1 LVLYARHEVSI
12 MISVSAISEFIYCPF
27 KVYLRYVEGY
37 QIQSPFMLVG
47 RLYHEVNRG
56 YEELI
61 KRNIW
66 SLNKK
71 MNLEEVSLNIF
82 EGVSEFVAETSQK
95 YENPELMD
103 NEKFEDVKNM
113 LESQLKLDSLII
125 AIKTKKIL
133 NTGKSPLEIV
143 DMLFPPSILDLTLEN
158 SEIGLKGK
166 VDKVELGEG
175 IYYPVEIKTGFP
187 PVKGVW
193 QADALQITAYSL
205 LIEEELKKE
214 VLVGFVD
221 YLQIR
226 ERKTVV
232 VNSNLREKLVETL
245 SQLQSLIYEGDFP
258 DKEPVTSKCNSC
270 NYAPVCDHRPF

>member
-1 LVLYARHEVSI
+1 
-12 MISVSAISEFIYCPF
+12 MISVSTISEFVYCPF
-27 KVYLRYVEGY
+27 KVHLRYVEGY
-37 QIQSPFMLVG
+37 KIQSPSMLMG
-47 RLYHEVNRG
+47 KLYHEVNRG
-56 YEELI
+56 YEELV

-71 MNLEEVSLNIF
+71 MDLEEVSLNIL
-82 EGVSEFVAETSQK
+82 EGVSEFVKETSQK
-95 YENPELMD
+95 YWDPELMD
-103 NEKFEDVKNM
+103 DNEFEDAKSK
-113 LESQLKLDSLII
+113 LESQFKLDSLII

-133 NTGKSPLEIV
+133 NTGKSPVEIL
-143 DMLFPPSILDLTLEN
+143 DMLFPPSITELTLEN
-158 SEIGLKGK
+158 SEMGLRGK

-193 QADALQITAYSL
+193 QADELQITAYSL

-232 VNSNLREKLVETL
+232 VNSILREKLFETL
-245 SQLQSLIYEGDFP
+245 SQLQSLLYEGDFP
-258 DKEPVTSKCNSC
+258 EKEPMASKCRNC
-270 NYAPVCDHRPF
+270 NYAQVCDHGPLNSSYFKP